1 MIIQA
6 TQIRVGMIIKHNSGL
21 FRVAGV
27 EHVTPGNWR
36 GMVQAKLKNLATGS
50 GLEHRF
56 RSEDKVERAELDEH
70 EMEFLY
76 ASGDEH
82 TFMNSKTFE
91 QITLPKEILGDGIF
105 YLIPNLKVMVE
116 FHEGNAVS
124 VEFPITVDLA
134 VTETEPGLKG
144 ATITNVMKAAVLE
157 TGLKVQVPQF
167 IGAGDVVRVDTRDG
181 HYIERVRSA

>member
-6 TQIRVGMIIKHNSGL
+6 TQIRVGMIIKHNGVL

-27 EHVTPGNWR
+27 VHVTPGNWR
-36 GMVQAKLKNLATGS
+36 GMVQAKLKNLITGS

-56 RSEDKVERAELDEH
+56 RSEDKVERAELEEH
-70 EMEFLY
+70 EMEFIY
-76 ASGDEH
+76 ASGDDY
-82 TFMNSKTFE
+82 TFMNSKTYD
-91 QITLPKEILGDGIF
+91 QITLSKDVLGDGT
-105 YLIPNLKVMVE
+105 YYMIPNLKVMIE
-116 FHEGNAVS
+116 FHEGNPVG

-144 ATITNVMKAAVLE
+144 ATVTNVMKPAVLE

-167 IGAGDVVRVDTRDG
+167 IGPGDVVRVDTRDG
-181 HYIERVRSA
+181 HYIERVRSS